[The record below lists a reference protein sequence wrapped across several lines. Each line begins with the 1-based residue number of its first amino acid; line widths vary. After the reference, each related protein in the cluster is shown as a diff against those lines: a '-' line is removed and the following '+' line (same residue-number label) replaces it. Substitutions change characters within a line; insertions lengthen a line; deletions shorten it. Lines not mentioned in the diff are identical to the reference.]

1 MSEKYVQHPAREI
14 KKGLSR
20 SLIHTEHLM
29 TAVIDFSNGPWEQPD
44 PYHSHPHEQA
54 TYVARGEII
63 FYCEGRPEIR
73 LKEGQMFAVPPG
85 VKHTI
90 KVLSESARLVDSFT
104 PIREDFIS

>member
-1 MSEKYVQHPAREI
+1 MTEKYVQHPARKI
-14 KKGLSR
+14 KEGLSR
-20 SLIHTEHLM
+20 SLIHTDHLM
-29 TAVIDFSNGPWEQPD
+29 TAIIDFTNGPWDQPD

-63 FYCEGRPEIR
+63 FYCEGRPEQR
-73 LKEGQMFAVPPG
+73 LSEGQMFAVPSG

-90 KVLSESARLVDSFT
+90 KVLTESARLVDSFT